1 MIMHTALYK
10 ELANKLP
17 VTIPSQNGSLT
28 YTGGVQ
34 SPGWN
39 GFYDNLMD
47 ISGQTSGTN
56 AGNYTVTFSLK
67 DKKQYQWE
75 NGTVTDKTVTWTIDR
90 AIGYNV
96 PVIDVNNYPTYNGS
110 EQSIL
115 PYVSYSPVE
124 YEIVGGDSSGIDAGT
139 YFLDM
144 QSTSNYLFPIY
155 NNQTGEITNATSDAF
170 SVGWRIEKANPNLTV
185 NPTSITLDSSNTT
198 KTITVSRSGDGAI
211 TATSSNTNI
220 ATVSVSGNI
229 VTVNKG
235 NSSGSTTIT
244 ISVASSTNYEAG
256 NTTVSVAVGKTV
268 YVWDVYDVTSDYVEN
283 TEYTQSEKFS
293 NVNLSSKYFGAM
305 ATNYTITSTGYY
317 QLSSPTWCN
326 FAKQD
331 ASTKKYLIA
340 RAADTIPSTATS
352 KTMYY
357 NVYQGNYAEPL
368 VWLLETLSETT
379 GYATYNI
386 HLVRDSQKNNSSPTY
401 ITFAKKTVVNGTPSQ
416 GDTKTGTVTSSNR
429 NAYPDNGASG
439 SNWYVYVGTDVS
451 FD

>member
-198 KTITVSRSGDGAI
+198 KTITVSRSGNGAI

-235 NSSGSTTIT
+235 NSSGNATIT
-244 ISVASSTNYEAG
+244 ISAASSTNYEAG
-256 NTTVSVAVGKTV
+256 SATVSVSVGRTV
-268 YVWDVYDVTSDYVEN
+268 YVWNKYSIENSFSSTSTTSYSYTGSKTANSVYSYCSTQITLNASGTYNLAGSVVEIKRSGQSTGDVNS
-283 TEYTQSEKFS
+283 TQS
-293 NVNLSSKYFGAM
+293 
-305 ATNYTITSTGYY
+305 
-317 QLSSPTWCN
+317 
-326 FAKQD
+326 
-331 ASTKKYLIA
+331 ASTYRYVAKSRNNNTVYLYSNNPSGYWH
-340 RAADTIPSTATS
+340 IPNDTS
-352 KTMYY
+352 KTTN
-357 NVYQGNYAEPL
+357 NVTVTINPSADYTSASISFTKYEA
-368 VWLLETLSETT
+368 
-379 GYATYNI
+379 
-386 HLVRDSQKNNSSPTY
+386 SQ
-401 ITFAKKTVVNGTPSQ
+401 SQ
-416 GDTKTGTVTSSNR
+416 GDFIETVSADSSSE
-429 NAYPDNGASG
+429 YPSNGVSG
-439 SNWYVYVGTDVS
+439 SYWYVYSGTGVS
-451 FD
+451 YD

>member
-10 ELANKLP
+10 EIKDKLP
-17 VTIPSQNGSLT
+17 VTVPSQNGSLT

-39 GFYDNLMD
+39 DFYDNLIE

-56 AGNYTVTFSLK
+56 AGDYTVTFKLK

-90 AIGYNV
+90 AIISSFPQQSNTLIYTGE
-96 PVIDVNNYPTYNGS
+96 PLTPT
-110 EQSIL
+110 
-115 PYVSYSPVE
+115 
-124 YEIVGGDSSGIDAGT
+124 
-139 YFLDM
+139 F
-144 QSTSNYLFPIY
+144 SNYDPSKMTYYGDFEFINAGFYSVFFVCTPNYIF
-155 NNQTGEITNATSDAF
+155 NNGKTEYDLWVEIQPAPLN
-170 SVGWRIEKANPNLTV
+170 ITV
-185 NPTSITLDSSNTT
+185 SPTSITLDSSNTT
-198 KTITVSRSGDGAI
+198 KTITVNRSGDGEI
-211 TATSSNTNI
+211 TATSSNTSI

-235 NSSGSTTIT
+235 NSIGSTTIT

-256 NTTVSVAVGKTV
+256 STTVSVAVGKTV
-268 YVWDVYDVTSDYVEN
+268 YVWDVYNVTSDYVEN

-293 NVNLSSKYFGAM
+293 NVKLSSKYFGAM

-317 QLSSPTWCN
+317 QLSSPTWCHFQN
-326 FAKQD
+326 ED

-340 RAADTIPSTATS
+340 RATDTIPSTATS

-357 NVYQGNYAEPL
+357 NVYQGNYNEPL
-368 VWLLETLSETT
+368 IWILELSSQTT

-386 HLVRDSQKNNSSPTY
+386 HLIKKSQESSSNPTY
-401 ITFAKKTVVNGTPSQ
+401 IFFAKKTVENGTPSQ
-416 GDTKTGTVTSSNR
+416 GNTKIDTVTSSNR
-429 NAYPDNGASG
+429 NEYPDNGASG
-439 SNWYVYVGTDVS
+439 SNWYVYIGTDVS